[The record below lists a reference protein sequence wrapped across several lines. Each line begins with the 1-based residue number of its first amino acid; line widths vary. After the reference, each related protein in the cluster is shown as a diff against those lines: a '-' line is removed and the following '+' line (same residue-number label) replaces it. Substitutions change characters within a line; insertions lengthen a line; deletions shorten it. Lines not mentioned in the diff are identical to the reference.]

1 MALSDTKPWWQGSFG
16 YQIYIRS
23 FADSNDDGFGD
34 FQGIRSKIPYLKD
47 LGIDFVW
54 ITPFYPSPM
63 ADWGYDVAEY
73 CDIDPTFGTLDDFD
87 SLVEQAHANGIKI
100 VADLVPNH
108 TSDQHEWFKEA
119 KKGPENEFRDYY
131 VWKDP
136 APDGGPPNNWVAYF
150 GGPAWTF
157 DETSGQYYMHLFLP
171 EQPDLNWRN
180 PKIQEEFDQILR
192 FWLERGVDGF
202 RIDVA
207 GGLMKDEQ
215 FRSNPEI
222 TPWDP
227 EGDRWEQFESF
238 EHRYDIFQKDNH
250 EIFRRWR
257 SIFDEYGAYLH
268 GETYILEPS
277 GLAELLPGDG
287 LHGGFWFEPMHIEW
301 DSSEIR
307 RSVVEVSELVG
318 ESILWA
324 AGSHDM
330 PRSPTR
336 FVPQQETSTR
346 PNNNDIGRSRTL
358 ALNVLFSFLPGVP
371 VIYQGEELGL
381 IDGDVP
387 EEHKLDPVALN
398 DNQFGGRD
406 GCRTPMPWSS
416 GNNNGF
422 SETKPWLISKQR
434 DASET
439 AEAQIGKLG
448 SWHSLYKELLYTRRS
463 LPDITGLDVTWLDNG
478 QGSVIWYERGPV
490 GVVVNTSSET
500 ESIKLSLDSEIVFQT
515 SQVEILESGEVIVSG
530 VGALVYLRD

>member
-1 MALSDTKPWWQGSFG
+1 
-16 YQIYIRS
+16 
-23 FADSNDDGFGD
+23 
-34 FQGIRSKIPYLKD
+34 
-47 LGIDFVW
+47 
-54 ITPFYPSPM
+54 
-63 ADWGYDVAEY
+63 
-73 CDIDPTFGTLDDFD
+73 
-87 SLVEQAHANGIKI
+87 
-100 VADLVPNH
+100 
-108 TSDQHEWFKEA
+108 
-119 KKGPENEFRDYY
+119 
-131 VWKDP
+131 
-136 APDGGPPNNWVAYF
+136 
-150 GGPAWTF
+150 
-157 DETSGQYYMHLFLP
+157 MHLFLP

-180 PKIQEEFDQILR
+180 PKILEEFDQILR

-238 EHRYDIFQKDNH
+238 EHRYDIFQEDNH

-257 SIFDEYGAYLH
+257 SIFDEHGAYLH

-301 DSSEIR
+301 DPDEIR
-307 RSVVEVSELVG
+307 RSVVEVSDLVG

-336 FVPQQETSTR
+336 FG
-346 PNNNDIGRSRTL
+346 NDDTGRFRTL
-358 ALNVLFSFLPGVP
+358 ALNTLFSFLPGVP

-398 DNQFGGRD
+398 DKQFGGRD

-416 GNNNGF
+416 SSNEGGHLIINGF
-422 SETKPWLISKQR
+422 SEAQPWLISKQR

-439 AEAQIGKLG
+439 AEAQIGKPD
-448 SWHSLYKELLYTRRS
+448 SWHSYYKELLHTRRS
-463 LPDITGLDVTWLDNG
+463 LPDLTGLEVTWLDSG
-478 QGSVIWYERGPV
+478 QGPILWYERGPV
-490 GVVVNTSSET
+490 GVVINTSSES
-500 ESIKLSLDSEIVFQT
+500 ELVKLSLDSEIVYKT
-515 SQVEILESGEVIVSG
+515 PQVEMTETGEEIVISG
-530 VGALVYLRD
+530 VGAFVYLRD

>member
-1 MALSDTKPWWQGSFG
+1 MTLSDTKPWWQGSFG

-23 FADSNDDGFGD
+23 FADSNNDGYGD
-34 FQGIRSKIPYLKD
+34 FEGIRSKIPYLKD
-47 LGIDFVW
+47 LGIDFLW

-73 CDIDPTFGTLDDFD
+73 CDIDPTFGNLDDFD
-87 SLVEQAHANGIKI
+87 ALVEQAHESGIKI

-108 TSDQHEWFKEA
+108 TSDQHKWFKEA
-119 KKGPENEFRDYY
+119 RKGPENEFRDYY
-131 VWKDP
+131 IWKDP

-180 PKIQEEFDQILR
+180 PKILEEFDQILR

-238 EHRYDIFQKDNH
+238 EHRYDIFQEDNH

-257 SIFDEYGAYLH
+257 SIFDEHGAYLH

-301 DSSEIR
+301 DPDEIR
-307 RSVVEVSELVG
+307 RSVVEVSDLVG

-336 FVPQQETSTR
+336 FG
-346 PNNNDIGRSRTL
+346 NDDTGRFRTL
-358 ALNVLFSFLPGVP
+358 ALNTLFSFLPGVP

-398 DNQFGGRD
+398 DKQFGGRD

-416 GNNNGF
+416 SSNEGGHLIINGF
-422 SETKPWLISKQR
+422 SEAQPWLISKQR

-439 AEAQIGKLG
+439 AEAQIGKPD
-448 SWHSLYKELLYTRRS
+448 SWHSYYKELLHTRRS
-463 LPDITGLDVTWLDNG
+463 LPDLTGLEVTWLDSG
-478 QGSVIWYERGPV
+478 QGPILWYERGPV
-490 GVVVNTSSET
+490 GVVINTSSES
-500 ESIKLSLDSEIVFQT
+500 ELVKLSLDSEIVYKT
-515 SQVEILESGEVIVSG
+515 PQVEMTEIGEEIVISG
-530 VGALVYLRD
+530 VGAFVYLRD

>member
-1 MALSDTKPWWQGSFG
+1 
-16 YQIYIRS
+16 
-23 FADSNDDGFGD
+23 
-34 FQGIRSKIPYLKD
+34 
-47 LGIDFVW
+47 
-54 ITPFYPSPM
+54 M

-87 SLVEQAHANGIKI
+87 ALVEQAHANDIKI

-131 VWKDP
+131 IWKDP

-157 DETSGQYYMHLFLP
+157 DENSGQYYMHLFLP

-180 PKIQEEFDQILR
+180 PKIAEEFDQILR

-238 EHRYDIFQKDNH
+238 EHRYDIFQKDSH

-268 GETYILEPS
+268 GETYVREPS

-287 LHGGFWFEPMHIEW
+287 MHGGFWFEPMHIEW
-301 DSSEIR
+301 DPNEIR
-307 RSVVEVSELVG
+307 RSIVEVSELVG
-318 ESILWA
+318 ESLLWA

-336 FVPQQETSTR
+336 FG
-346 PNNNDIGRSRTL
+346 NDDTGRSRTL
-358 ALNVLFSFLPGVP
+358 ALNVLFAFLPGVP
-371 VIYQGEELGL
+371 VLYQGEELGL
-381 IDGDVP
+381 IDGYVA
-387 EEHKLDPVALN
+387 EEHKLDPVASN
-398 DNQFGGRD
+398 DELFGGRD
-406 GCRTPMPWSS
+406 GCRTPMPWKH
-416 GNNNGF
+416 GINNGF
-422 SETKPWLISKQR
+422 SETDPWLISEQR
-434 DASET
+434 DESET
-439 AEAQIGKLG
+439 AEIQIGKTD
-448 SWHSLYKELLYTRRS
+448 SWHAFYKDLLSTRRS
-463 LPDITGLDVTWLDNG
+463 LPDLTGLDVEWLDSG
-478 QGSVIWYERGPV
+478 DGPVIWFERGPV
-490 GVVVNTSSET
+490 GVIVNTSTET
-500 ESIKLSLDSEIVFQT
+500 HSTRVSLDTEIVYST
-515 SQVEILESGEVIVSG
+515 SQVEWSENRDITISG
-530 VGALVYLRD
+530 VGAVVYLSL

>member
-1 MALSDTKPWWQGSFG
+1 MAPLDTKPWWQGSFG

-23 FADSNDDGFGD
+23 FADSNNDGFGD

-47 LGIDFVW
+47 LGVDFVW

-87 SLVEQAHANGIKI
+87 ELVEKAHQSGIKI

-108 TSDQHEWFKEA
+108 TSDQHVWFKEA

-157 DETSGQYYMHLFLP
+157 DDNSGQYYMHLFLP

-180 PKIQEEFDQILR
+180 PKVLNEFDQILR
-192 FWLERGVDGF
+192 FWLERGIDGF

-222 TPWDP
+222 TTWDP

-238 EHRYDIFQKDNH
+238 EHLYDIFQEDNH

-268 GETYILEPS
+268 GETYILDPA

-287 LHGGFWFEPMHIEW
+287 MHGGFWFKPMHIKW
-301 DSSEIR
+301 DPKEIR
-307 RSVVEVSELVG
+307 HSIVDVSQLVG
-318 ESILWA
+318 ESVLWA

-336 FVPQQETSTR
+336 FG
-346 PNNNDIGRSRTL
+346 NDDLGRSRTL

-387 EEHKLDPVALN
+387 EEYKLDPVALN

-416 GNNNGF
+416 GSNNGF
-422 SETKPWLISKQR
+422 SETEPWLISKQR
-434 DASET
+434 DEAET
-439 AEAQIGKLG
+439 AEAQISKSD
-448 SWHSLYKELLYTRRS
+448 SWHSYYKELLHARRS
-463 LPDITGLDVTWLDNG
+463 
-478 QGSVIWYERGPV
+478 
-490 GVVVNTSSET
+490 
-500 ESIKLSLDSEIVFQT
+500 
-515 SQVEILESGEVIVSG
+515 
-530 VGALVYLRD
+530 

>member
-1 MALSDTKPWWQGSFG
+1 MTLSDTKSWWQGSFG

-34 FQGIRSKIPYLKD
+34 FQGICSKLPYLKD
-47 LGIDFVW
+47 LGVDFVW

-108 TSDQHEWFKEA
+108 TSDQHKWFKEA
-119 KKGPENEFRDYY
+119 KKGPDNEFRDYY
-131 VWKDP
+131 IWKDP

-180 PKIQEEFDQILR
+180 PKIPEEFDQILR

-268 GETYILEPS
+268 GETYILEPA

-301 DSSEIR
+301 DPNEIR
-307 RSVVEVSELVG
+307 RSIVEVSELVG

-346 PNNNDIGRSRTL
+346 PNNEDIGRSRTL

-381 IDGDVP
+381 TDGDVP

-416 GNNNGF
+416 DKNNGF
-422 SETKPWLISKQR
+422 SETKPWLVSEQR
-434 DASET
+434 DETET
-439 AEAQIGKLG
+439 AEAQIDKPG
-448 SWHSLYKELLYTRRS
+448 SWHSSYKELFHTRRS
-463 LPDITGLDVTWLDNG
+463 LPDITGLDVTWLDSG

-500 ESIKLSLDSEIVFQT
+500 ESVKLGLNSEIVYQT
-515 SQVEILESGEVIVSG
+515 SQVEILESGEVTVSG
-530 VGALVYLRD
+530 VGAFVYLND

>member
-1 MALSDTKPWWQGSFG
+1 
-16 YQIYIRS
+16 
-23 FADSNDDGFGD
+23 
-34 FQGIRSKIPYLKD
+34 
-47 LGIDFVW
+47 
-54 ITPFYPSPM
+54 M

-87 SLVEQAHANGIKI
+87 ALVEQAHANDIKI

-119 KKGPENEFRDYY
+119 KKGSRKRISRLLHLERS
-131 VWKDP
+131 

-157 DETSGQYYMHLFLP
+157 DENSGQYYMHLFLP

-180 PKIQEEFDQILR
+180 PKIAEEFDQILR

-238 EHRYDIFQKDNH
+238 EHRYDIFQKDSH

-268 GETYILEPS
+268 GETYVREPS

-287 LHGGFWFEPMHIEW
+287 MHGGFWFEPMHIEW
-301 DSSEIR
+301 DPNEIR
-307 RSVVEVSELVG
+307 RSIVEVSELVG
-318 ESILWA
+318 ESLLWA

-336 FVPQQETSTR
+336 FG
-346 PNNNDIGRSRTL
+346 NDDTGRSRTL
-358 ALNVLFSFLPGVP
+358 ALNVLFAFLPGVP
-371 VIYQGEELGL
+371 VLYQGEELGL
-381 IDGDVP
+381 IDGYVA
-387 EEHKLDPVALN
+387 EEHKLDPVASN
-398 DNQFGGRD
+398 DELFGGRD
-406 GCRTPMPWSS
+406 GCCRTPMPWKH
-416 GNNNGF
+416 GINNGF
-422 SETKPWLISKQR
+422 SETDPWLISEQR
-434 DASET
+434 DESET
-439 AEAQIGKLG
+439 AEMQIGKTD
-448 SWHSLYKELLYTRRS
+448 SWHAFYKDLLSTRRS
-463 LPDITGLDVTWLDNG
+463 LPDLTGLDVEWLDSG
-478 QGSVIWYERGPV
+478 DGPVIWFERPV
-490 GVVVNTSSET
+490 GVIVNTSTET
-500 ESIKLSLDSEIVFQT
+500 HSTRVSLDTEIVYST
-515 SQVEILESGEVIVSG
+515 SQVEWSEEQG
-530 VGALVYLRD
+530 YNY

>member
-1 MALSDTKPWWQGSFG
+1 MTLSNMKPWWQGSFG

-23 FADSNDDGFGD
+23 FADSNDDGHGD
-34 FQGIRSKIPYLKD
+34 FQGILSKIPYLKD
-47 LGIDFVW
+47 LGVDFLW

-87 SLVEQAHANGIKI
+87 ALIGQAHESGIKI

-108 TSDQHEWFKEA
+108 TSDQHKWFKES
-119 KKGPENEFRDYY
+119 KKGPENKFRDYY
-131 VWKDP
+131 IWKDP

-157 DETSGQYYMHLFLP
+157 DEISGQYYMHLFLP

-180 PKIQEEFDQILR
+180 PKVLDEFDQILR

-207 GGLMKDEQ
+207 GGLTKDEQ

-238 EHRYDIFQKDNH
+238 EHRHDIFQEDNH

-287 LHGGFWFEPMHIEW
+287 MHGGFWFKPMHIEW
-301 DSSEIR
+301 DPDEIR

-318 ESILWA
+318 ERILWA

-336 FVPQQETSTR
+336 FG
-346 PNNNDIGRSRTL
+346 NDDTGRSRAL
-358 ALNVLFSFLPGVP
+358 ALNILFSFLPGVP

-387 EEHKLDPVALN
+387 EEYKLDPVASN

-406 GCRTPMPWSS
+406 GCRTTMPWSS
-416 GNNNGF
+416 GSNNGF
-422 SETKPWLISKQR
+422 SETNPWLISEQR
-434 DASET
+434 DKTET
-439 AEAQIGKLG
+439 VEAQIGKPD
-448 SWHSLYKELLYTRRS
+448 SWHSYYKELFYTRRS
-463 LPDITGLDVTWLDNG
+463 LPDLTGLDIIWLDSG
-478 QGSVIWYERGPV
+478 QGPIIWYERGPV
-490 GVVVNTSSET
+490 GVVINTSSESKSV
-500 ESIKLSLDSEIVFQT
+500 EMSLDSEIVYKT
-515 SQVEILESGEVIVSG
+515 PQVEMTEIGEEIVISG
-530 VGALVYLRD
+530 VGAFIYLRD

>member
-1 MALSDTKPWWQGSFG
+1 MTANMKPWWQGSFG

-23 FADSNDDGFGD
+23 FADSNNDGFGD

-47 LGIDFVW
+47 LGVDFVW

-87 SLVEQAHANGIKI
+87 ALVEQAHANDIKI

-131 VWKDP
+131 IWKDP

-157 DETSGQYYMHLFLP
+157 DENSGQYYMHLFLP

-180 PKIQEEFDQILR
+180 PKIAEEFDQILR

-238 EHRYDIFQKDNH
+238 EHRYDIFQKDSH

-268 GETYILEPS
+268 GETYVREPS

-287 LHGGFWFEPMHIEW
+287 MHGGFWFEPMHIEW
-301 DSSEIR
+301 DPNEIR
-307 RSVVEVSELVG
+307 RSIVEVSELVG
-318 ESILWA
+318 ESLLW
-324 AGSHDM
+324 
-330 PRSPTR
+330 P
-336 FVPQQETSTR
+336 
-346 PNNNDIGRSRTL
+346 
-358 ALNVLFSFLPGVP
+358 VL
-371 VIYQGEELGL
+371 YQGEELGL
-381 IDGDVP
+381 IDGYVA
-387 EEHKLDPVALN
+387 EEHKLDPVASN
-398 DNQFGGRD
+398 DELFGGRD
-406 GCRTPMPWSS
+406 GCRTPMPWKH
-416 GNNNGF
+416 GINNGF
-422 SETKPWLISKQR
+422 SETDPWLISEQR
-434 DASET
+434 DESET
-439 AEAQIGKLG
+439 AEMQIGKTD
-448 SWHSLYKELLYTRRS
+448 SWHAFYKDLLSTRRS
-463 LPDITGLDVTWLDNG
+463 LPDLTGLDVEWLDSG
-478 QGSVIWYERGPV
+478 DGPVIWFERGPV
-490 GVVVNTSSET
+490 GVIVNTSTET
-500 ESIKLSLDSEIVFQT
+500 HSTRVSLDTEIVYST
-515 SQVEILESGEVIVSG
+515 SQVEWSENRDITIDG
-530 VGALVYLRD
+530 VGAVVYLSL

>member
-1 MALSDTKPWWQGSFG
+1 
-16 YQIYIRS
+16 
-23 FADSNDDGFGD
+23 
-34 FQGIRSKIPYLKD
+34 
-47 LGIDFVW
+47 
-54 ITPFYPSPM
+54 M

-87 SLVEQAHANGIKI
+87 ALVEQAHANDIKI

-131 VWKDP
+131 IWKDP

-157 DETSGQYYMHLFLP
+157 DENSGQYYMHLFLP

-180 PKIQEEFDQILR
+180 PKIAEEFDQILR

-238 EHRYDIFQKDNH
+238 EHRYDIFQKDSH

-268 GETYILEPS
+268 GETYVREPS

-287 LHGGFWFEPMHIEW
+287 MHGGFWFEPMHIEW
-301 DSSEIR
+301 DPNEIR
-307 RSVVEVSELVG
+307 RSIVEVSELVG
-318 ESILWA
+318 ESLLWA

-336 FVPQQETSTR
+336 FG
-346 PNNNDIGRSRTL
+346 NDDTGRSRTL
-358 ALNVLFSFLPGVP
+358 ALNVLFAFLPGVP
-371 VIYQGEELGL
+371 VLYQGEELGL
-381 IDGDVP
+381 IDGYVA
-387 EEHKLDPVALN
+387 EEHKLDPVASN
-398 DNQFGGRD
+398 DELFGGRD
-406 GCRTPMPWSS
+406 GCRTPMPWKH
-416 GNNNGF
+416 GINNGF
-422 SETKPWLISKQR
+422 SETDPWLISEQR
-434 DASET
+434 DESET
-439 AEAQIGKLG
+439 AEMQIGKTD
-448 SWHSLYKELLYTRRS
+448 SWHAFYKDLLSTRRS
-463 LPDITGLDVTWLDNG
+463 LPDLTGLDVEWLDSG
-478 QGSVIWYERGPV
+478 DGPVIWFERGPV
-490 GVVVNTSSET
+490 GVIVNTSTET
-500 ESIKLSLDSEIVFQT
+500 HSTRVSLDTEIVYST
-515 SQVEILESGEVIVSG
+515 SQVEWSENRDITIDG
-530 VGALVYLRD
+530 VGAVVYLSL